1 MGAGTA
7 LSKLCAKVGKPLPGV
22 GLAAQ
27 VLLGQQHK
35 EGECVASS
43 SGRAML
49 LTGQQSKGG
58 VNPLWGARPGK
69 PGLDALG
76 TEAALA
82 LATDSQNP
90 MELSM
95 TLAAQHPS
103 PLAET
108 ELAQIWF
115 TRCPV
120 PTASGI
126 AYKLGWL
133 SEEFAADG
141 LPVSTLQEAR
151 QLGRHHYDHQLPGLF
166 REGGNVPALAARAA
180 GAPSRLI
187 GLTWIEEWQTIL
199 VRPDSGIGSAQDL
212 KGKRLALPAW
222 GDSRP
227 GSIARAMSLH
237 GYKGAL
243 SLAGLGFDDVELV
256 EVALQDQEQAA
267 NPQEGLQRLWSGL
280 DYLVRGE
287 VDAVYVKGASAADAA
302 RRLGL
307 VVGIDLDQ
315 ITDPRYRINNGTP
328 RPITVHQSLLDN
340 HFELVVRFLAQTLS
354 AADWAADNREA
365 LHAILEE
372 ETRAGSA
379 GVAEAYRGDFHTTL
393 APDLSAQR
401 LEFLQIQKNFL
412 YLHGFLEGDFDI
424 ADWVDPRPLQ
434 AAHEL
439 LAKRRA

>member
-1 MGAGTA
+1 
-7 LSKLCAKVGKPLPGV
+7 
-22 GLAAQ
+22 
-27 VLLGQQHK
+27 
-35 EGECVASS
+35 
-43 SGRAML
+43 
-49 LTGQQSKGG
+49 
-58 VNPLWGARPGK
+58 
-69 PGLDALG
+69 
-76 TEAALA
+76 
-82 LATDSQNP
+82 
-90 MELSM
+90 M
-95 TLAAQHPS
+95 TLAAVPS
-103 PLAET
+103 TPAALD
-108 ELAQIWF
+108 QIWF

-151 QLGRHHYDHQLPGLF
+151 KLGHHHYDHELPGLF
-166 REGGNVPALAARAA
+166 REGGNVPALAARAS

-199 VRPDSGIGSAQDL
+199 VRPDSGIRQPQDL

-256 EVALQDQEQAA
+256 EVALQDQQAA
-267 NPQEGLQRLWSGL
+267 SANEGLQRLWSGL
-280 DYLVRGE
+280 DYLARGE

-307 VVGIDLDQ
+307 VVGIDLDL
-315 ITDPRYRINNGTP
+315 IAAPRYRINNGTP

-340 HFELVVRFLAQTLS
+340 HFELVVRFLAQTLN
-354 AADWAADNREA
+354 AAEWAANNRA
-365 LHAILEE
+365 GLNAILEE

-379 GVAEAYRGDFHTTL
+379 GVDEAYRGDFHTTL

-401 LEFLQIQKNFL
+401 LDDLGVQKDFL
-412 YLHGFLEGDFDI
+412 YLHGFLERDFAI
-424 ADWVDPRPLQ
+424 ADWVDARPLQ
-434 AAHEL
+434 AAHDL

>member
-1 MGAGTA
+1 
-7 LSKLCAKVGKPLPGV
+7 
-22 GLAAQ
+22 
-27 VLLGQQHK
+27 
-35 EGECVASS
+35 
-43 SGRAML
+43 
-49 LTGQQSKGG
+49 
-58 VNPLWGARPGK
+58 
-69 PGLDALG
+69 
-76 TEAALA
+76 
-82 LATDSQNP
+82 
-90 MELSM
+90 M
-95 TLAAQHPS
+95 TLAAVPS
-103 PLAET
+103 TPAALD
-108 ELAQIWF
+108 QIWF

-151 QLGRHHYDHQLPGLF
+151 KLGHHHYDHELPGLF
-166 REGGNVPALAARAA
+166 REGGNVPALAARAS

-199 VRPDSGIGSAQDL
+199 VRPDSGIRQPQDL

-256 EVALQDQEQAA
+256 EVALQDQQAA
-267 NPQEGLQRLWSGL
+267 GANEGLQRLWSGL
-280 DYLVRGE
+280 DYLARGE

-307 VVGIDLDQ
+307 VVGIDLDL
-315 ITDPRYRINNGTP
+315 IAAPRYRINNGTP

-340 HFELVVRFLAQTLS
+340 HFDLVVRFLAQTLN
-354 AADWAADNREA
+354 AAEWAANNRA
-365 LHAILEE
+365 GLNAILEE

-401 LEFLQIQKNFL
+401 LDDLGVQKDFL
-412 YLHGFLEGDFDI
+412 YLHGFLERDFAI
-424 ADWVDPRPLQ
+424 ADWVDARPLQ
-434 AAHEL
+434 AAHDL

>member
-1 MGAGTA
+1 
-7 LSKLCAKVGKPLPGV
+7 
-22 GLAAQ
+22 
-27 VLLGQQHK
+27 
-35 EGECVASS
+35 
-43 SGRAML
+43 
-49 LTGQQSKGG
+49 
-58 VNPLWGARPGK
+58 
-69 PGLDALG
+69 
-76 TEAALA
+76 
-82 LATDSQNP
+82 
-90 MELSM
+90 M
-95 TLAAQHPS
+95 TLAAKQSRPAA
-103 PLAET
+103 PAEL
-108 ELAQIWF
+108 EQIWF

-151 QLGRHHYDHQLPGLF
+151 QLGHHHYDHELPGLF

-199 VRPDSGIGSAQDL
+199 VRPDSGIRRPQDL

-222 GDSRP
+222 GETRP

-256 EVALQDQEQAA
+256 EVALQNQEQAA

-307 VVGIDLDQ
+307 VVGIDLDL
-315 ITDPRYRINNGTP
+315 IAEPRYRINNGTP

-340 HFELVVRFLAQTLS
+340 HFDLVVRFLAQTLS
-354 AADWAADNREA
+354 AADWAANNREA
-365 LHAILEE
+365 LNAILEE

-379 GVAEAYRGDFHTTL
+379 GVAEAYRGEFHTTL

-401 LEFLQIQKNFL
+401 LEFLDTQKDFL
-412 YLHGFLEGDFDI
+412 YLHGFLERDFSI

>member
-1 MGAGTA
+1 
-7 LSKLCAKVGKPLPGV
+7 
-22 GLAAQ
+22 
-27 VLLGQQHK
+27 
-35 EGECVASS
+35 
-43 SGRAML
+43 
-49 LTGQQSKGG
+49 
-58 VNPLWGARPGK
+58 
-69 PGLDALG
+69 
-76 TEAALA
+76 
-82 LATDSQNP
+82 
-90 MELSM
+90 M
-95 TLAAQHPS
+95 TLAAVPS
-103 PLAET
+103 TPAALD
-108 ELAQIWF
+108 QIWF

-151 QLGRHHYDHQLPGLF
+151 QLGHHHYDHELPGLF
-166 REGGNVPALAARAA
+166 REGGNVPALAARAS

-199 VRPDSGIGSAQDL
+199 VRPDSGIRQPQDL

-256 EVALQDQEQAA
+256 EVALQDQQAA
-267 NPQEGLQRLWSGL
+267 SANEGLQRLWSGL
-280 DYLVRGE
+280 DYLARGE

-307 VVGIDLDQ
+307 VVGIDLDL
-315 ITDPRYRINNGTP
+315 IAAPRYRINNGTP

-340 HFELVVRFLAQTLS
+340 HFELVVRFLAQTLN
-354 AADWAADNREA
+354 AAEWAANNRA
-365 LHAILEE
+365 GLNAILEE

-401 LEFLQIQKNFL
+401 LHDRGVQKDFL
-412 YLHGFLEGDFDI
+412 YLHGFLERDFAI
-424 ADWVDPRPLQ
+424 ADWVDARPLQ
-434 AAHEL
+434 AAHDL

>member
-1 MGAGTA
+1 MTHAATLPNTA
-7 LSKLCAKVGKPLPGV
+7 PGQ
-22 GLAAQ
+22 A
-27 VLLGQQHK
+27 
-35 EGECVASS
+35 
-43 SGRAML
+43 
-49 LTGQQSKGG
+49 
-58 VNPLWGARPGK
+58 
-69 PGLDALG
+69 DAL
-76 TEAALA
+76 E
-82 LATDSQNP
+82 
-90 MELSM
+90 
-95 TLAAQHPS
+95 
-103 PLAET
+103 
-108 ELAQIWF
+108 QIWF

-120 PTASGI
+120 PTASGL

-151 QLGRHHYDHQLPGLF
+151 QLGRHHYDHDLPGLF

-199 VRPDSGIGSAQDL
+199 VRPDSGIRSAQDL

-222 GDSRP
+222 GENRP

-243 SLAGLGFDDVELV
+243 SLAGLSFDDVELV
-256 EVALQDQEQAA
+256 EVALQSQSDAA
-267 NPQEGLQRLWSGL
+267 TAQLGLQRLWSGL

-302 RRLGL
+302 QRLGL

-315 ITDPRYRINNGTP
+315 IVDPRYRINNGTP

-340 HFELVVRFLAQTLS
+340 HFEVVVRFLAQTLR
-354 AADWAADNREA
+354 AAEWAAGNREA
-365 LHAILEE
+365 LNRILEE
-372 ETRAGSA
+372 ETKAGSA

-401 LEFLQIQKNFL
+401 LAFLDVQKKFL
-412 YLHGFLEGDFDI
+412 HLHGFLERDFDI
-424 ADWVDPRPLQ
+424 AGWVDHAPLK

>member
-1 MGAGTA
+1 
-7 LSKLCAKVGKPLPGV
+7 
-22 GLAAQ
+22 
-27 VLLGQQHK
+27 
-35 EGECVASS
+35 
-43 SGRAML
+43 
-49 LTGQQSKGG
+49 
-58 VNPLWGARPGK
+58 
-69 PGLDALG
+69 
-76 TEAALA
+76 
-82 LATDSQNP
+82 
-90 MELSM
+90 M
-95 TLAAQHPS
+95 TLAAVPS
-103 PLAET
+103 TPAALD
-108 ELAQIWF
+108 QIWF

-151 QLGRHHYDHQLPGLF
+151 KLGHHHYDHELPGLF
-166 REGGNVPALAARAA
+166 REGGNVPALAARAS

-199 VRPDSGIGSAQDL
+199 VRPDSGIRQPQDL

-256 EVALQDQEQAA
+256 EVALQDQQAA
-267 NPQEGLQRLWSGL
+267 SANEGLQRLWSGL
-280 DYLVRGE
+280 DYLARGE

-307 VVGIDLDQ
+307 VVGIDLDL
-315 ITDPRYRINNGTP
+315 IAAPRYRINNGTP

-340 HFELVVRFLAQTLS
+340 HFDLVVRFLAQTLN
-354 AADWAADNREA
+354 AAEWAANNRA
-365 LHAILEE
+365 GLNAILEE

-401 LEFLQIQKNFL
+401 LDDLGVQKDFL
-412 YLHGFLEGDFDI
+412 YLHGFLERDFAI
-424 ADWVDPRPLQ
+424 ADWVDARPLQ
-434 AAHEL
+434 AAHDL